1 MIRASR
7 VGAALLC
14 SACLFAACGTSSPP
28 STTTTSTTTSTT
40 TTTAVAVARDLVVTP
55 AVRAGLI
62 TADAAYH
69 SLPVSDYTGLDPG
82 MTYYAFDP
90 ADDTYYAAA
99 GLIASPN
106 SQRAQIGDQD
116 DGGYNLF
123 TRSSPA
129 TTWTVYNDGL
139 GAAQDST
146 CPISIPASVLAA
158 WNWKPKSCF
167 PPLSP

>member
-1 MIRASR
+1 MIRAWQA
-7 VGAALLC
+7 GAALLC
-14 SACLFAACGTSSPP
+14 SALVLAACGTSTPP
-28 STTTTSTTTSTT
+28 TTTTTTSTTSTT
-40 TTTAVAVARDLVVTP
+40 TTTTVAVTRDLVVTP
-55 AVRAGLI
+55 AIRAGLMA
-62 TADAAYH
+62 ADAAYH

-90 ADDTYYAAA
+90 ANSTYYAAA

-106 SQRAQIGDQD
+106 SQQAQIGDQD

-123 TRSSPA
+123 TRSSST

-139 GAAQDST
+139 GAAQDSV

-167 PPLSP
+167 PPQSP